1 MTDNLLGIDVGGTK
15 CAVIYGKQEGGNL
28 RIVEKTKFATTDV
41 NETIGRI
48 CSELRSMMSRNGL
61 TASNTQAVGISCGG
75 PLDSAKGIVMSP
87 PNLPGWDQIPI
98 VSIVEE
104 QTGIRASLQND
115 ANACA
120 LAEYMFGAGR
130 GCRNMVFLTFG
141 TGLGAGIVLDGRLY
155 EGTNGNAGELGHI
168 RLAPDGPIGYGK
180 RGSFEGFC
188 SGGGIAQLAQKCVA
202 EAYEKGQAVDWCTP
216 KDIPHITA
224 LMVAE
229 AAKKGD
235 ALALQIFRTSSEYL
249 GMGLSMVVDI
259 LNPDR
264 IVIGSIY
271 ARNESLMRPIVES
284 VMKREAL
291 APANE
296 VCRVVPA
303 ELGEQIGDYAALSL
317 AADIQRRK

>member
-1 MTDNLLGIDVGGTK
+1 
-15 CAVIYGKQEGGNL
+15 VIYGKQEGDTL
-28 RIVEKTKFATTDV
+28 RIVEKVKFATTDV
-41 NETIGRI
+41 HETIERI
-48 CSELRSMMSRNGL
+48 CSELLAMMNRNGL
-61 TASNTQAVGISCGG
+61 TAANTQAVGISCGG
-75 PLDSAKGIVMSP
+75 PLDTAKGIVMSP
-87 PNLPGWDQIPI
+87 PNLPGWDNIPI

-104 QTGIRASLQND
+104 KTGIKASLQND

-120 LAEYMFGAGR
+120 LAEYLFGAGR

-141 TGLGAGIVLDGRLY
+141 TGLGAGIVLDGKLY

-168 RLAPDGPIGYGK
+168 RLAPDGPVGYGK

-188 SGGGIAQLAQKCVA
+188 SGGGIAQLAQKYVR
-202 EAYEKGQAVDWCTP
+202 EAYEAGQTVSWCTP
-216 KDIPHITA
+216 NDIPHITA
-224 LMVAE
+224 LKVAE
-229 AAKKGD
+229 AAKEGD

-271 ARNESLMRPIVES
+271 ARNEQLMHPIVEA

-291 APANE
+291 EPAND

-303 ELGEQIGDYAALSL
+303 ALGEQIGDYAALSL
-317 AADIQRRK
+317 AADLRTRI